1 MNFCSFFFK
10 FVVCG
15 LLGEKERERVRD
27 WGGNIGA
34 DGIKK
39 KLCLYNKQKQGHFV
53 VWHDGL
59 RQEFV
64 YDVDTWCLL
73 MFKNKIDR

>member
-1 MNFCSFFFK
+1 MFVFFK

-15 LLGEKERERVRD
+15 LLGEKREREREI
-27 WGGNIGA
+27 GGEIEAEWWN
-34 DGIKK
+34 KK
-39 KLCLYNKQKQGHFV
+39 KHCLYNKQKQGHFV

-73 MFKNKIDR
+73 MLNKDR